1 MAISFTIEETFD
13 QPPELVFQALTDLD
27 AMRVWMPNLIRLEKV
42 TNGGVRVGTT
52 FRETRKMFGKEATEH
67 FEVTGYQPPKR
78 LELFVDGSKGAS
90 KRGEYRFVY
99 ELRPSNGGTHLVL
112 SGEIGGMGKVMEL
125 LGKLFVGPLRKAIAK
140 DLEALKR
147 HLQQ

>member
-1 MAISFTIEETFD
+1 VAISFTIEETFD

-42 TNGGVRVGTT
+42 TNG
-52 FRETRKMFGKEATEH
+52 FGKEATEH